1 MTCFLTSE
9 RLIYVNPV
17 NKVTF
22 CNKKVLVFSKIL
34 SNIPNKET
42 AKIRLRWFFC
52 VYFIEEILK
61 EINPE
66 DKRVSVKLVSFVKI
80 MELILWH
87 LQTY

>member
-1 MTCFLTSE
+1 MTCFLTIE

-42 AKIRLRWFFC
+42 TKIRLRWFFC
-52 VYFIEEILK
+52 AYFIEEILK
-61 EINPE
+61 DINPE
-66 DKRVSVKLVSFVKI
+66 DNRGSVKLVSFLKI

>member
-1 MTCFLTSE
+1 MTCFLTIE

-42 AKIRLRWFFC
+42 TKIRLRWFFC

-66 DKRVSVKLVSFVKI
+66 DNRVSVKLVSFVKI